1 MDLKRIFMKDACPT
15 KIGGQAILEGIM
27 MRGPDRTATVIRMPD
42 KSLYISTEKLKQ
54 PSKWS
59 KMPLIRGIVAFVAS
73 LVIGTRTLMKSA
85 DILESFEGE
94 QAVEEEEDKLQKW
107 LEGKF
112 GKEGAWNIMMYASV
126 VIALVFTI
134 GVFILLP
141 TVVVNWCKY
150 FTHNANV
157 LNLIEGVLRI
167 AMFILYVALIRKMPD
182 IRRVFEFH
190 GAEHK
195 CIHCYENGLP
205 LEVENCRQF
214 YTLHPRC
221 GTSFL
226 MFVLVI
232 SFILHAF
239 LGWPSLALRLISRL
253 LLLPLVA
260 GVSYELLRWA
270 GRSDNAL
277 VKVLSLPG
285 LYLQKLTTCE
295 PDDEQMQ
302 VAITGMKAVL
312 VPADTPT
319 YEGPCDTEGRLI
331 TKEQE
336 LNDGTREITAEITAE
351 VPGLSAKNE

>member
-1 MDLKRIFMKDACPT
+1 MDLKRIFIKDACPT

-27 MRGPDRTATVIRMPD
+27 MRGADRTATVIRLPD
-42 KSLYISTEKLKQ
+42 KSLYLSTEKLKT

-59 KMPLIRGIVAFVAS
+59 KVPLIRGIVAFVGA
-73 LVIGTRTLMKSA
+73 LVVGTRILMKSA

-94 QAVEEEEDKLQKW
+94 NAEKEEDDKLLLW
-107 LEGKF
+107 LEKKF
-112 GKEGAWNIMMYASV
+112 GKDGAWNIMMYTSV
-126 VIALVFTI
+126 VIALLFTI

-141 TVVVNWCKY
+141 TIVVNWCKY
-150 FTHNANV
+150 FTHNANI

-167 AMFILYVALIRKMPD
+167 AMFVLYVAAIRKMPD
-182 IRRVFEFH
+182 IRRVFQFH

-195 CIHCYENGLP
+195 CIHCYESGLP
-205 LEVENCRQF
+205 LTVENCRPF

-239 LGWPSLALRLISRL
+239 LGWPSLALRIVSRL
-253 LLLPLVA
+253 LLLPVVA

-270 GRSDNAL
+270 GRSDNML
-277 VKVLSLPG
+277 VKILSLPG

-295 PDDEQMQ
+295 PDDEQLQ
-302 VAITGMKAVL
+302 VAITAMKAVL

-319 YEGPCDTEGRLI
+319 YEGICDTEGRLI
-331 TKEQE
+331 TEAQE
-336 LNDGTREITAEITAE
+336 EDDGTAGQRDIETR
-351 VPGLSAKNE
+351 